1 MAVTGDGCSMP
12 TLARSNRSFRSS
24 SVSAPAFQMSLRRG
38 DLWRI
43 ELGRDRLPISCLS
56 GAVWI
61 TREGSPTDT
70 VLPAGEACEL
80 RGRGLVLVSA
90 VPEVEVRVGNL
101 PS

>member
-1 MAVTGDGCSMP
+1 MAATGDGRGMP
-12 TLARSNRSFRSS
+12 TLASSHRIFRSS

-43 ELGRDRLPISCLS
+43 ELGRDRLPIRCLS

-70 VLPAGEACEL
+70 LLPAGEACEL
-80 RGRGLVLVSA
+80 RGRGLGLVSA
-90 VPEVEVRVGNL
+90 VPEAEVRVGS
-101 PS
+101 PAS